1 MPYNLGRE
9 EHRCL
14 CQCPQC
20 GDSGAQAAAVGA
32 VSVLG
37 DICWHVFVSQAL
49 LRFSGEP
56 QGTRECW
63 AVEGGIRPK
72 VKVSVK

>member
-37 DICWHVFVSQAL
+37 DICWHVFVSQAPL
-49 LRFSGEP
+49 CFSGEP
-56 QGTRECW
+56 QGTCECW